1 MSNSHRRVG
10 AILAG
15 PYACL
20 LWLAGCSEPPGVA
33 LPPANPQLE
42 HSDGLSAPIRW
53 AMDRFLDASA
63 AMGFHSGSVA
73 MFAHRGRVVHA
84 KTAGYAD
91 LTSKRPM
98 TLDTRFRMASM
109 TKPVTAVAA
118 LTLIED
124 GRLDLEDPVARYIPA
139 AGGLQVATSRARN
152 GDGTIPTV
160 PLSTPL
166 TVRHLFTF
174 TAGIGSEEDDSDL
187 GRLWSERNIYA
198 GVGSLADR
206 VNRLMTAP
214 LYEAPGRTWRY
225 GWTSDVLARVVE
237 VASDEPLDRFL
248 EARVFAPLGMTST
261 TYLPPEHERGDMA
274 TMYTQDE
281 DGNLVPVE
289 TPRSDARGWT
299 PGGSGLVST
308 AGDFMRFA
316 LMLWNGGTYDGVRI
330 LSPESVALMTRP
342 HVTSGVLADWDID
355 GIGWGLGVAVVL
367 DADAT
372 PMIDRTG
379 DYWWTGFYGTN
390 FFVSPETDLVG
401 VILTQNEPGPHSPLP
416 YPIYVAPAFAFFGL

>member
-1 MSNSHRRVG
+1 MSNSRARAG

-15 PYACL
+15 PGACL
-20 LWLAGCSEPPGVA
+20 LWLAACSQPPEVD
-33 LPPANPQLE
+33 LPPADPQLE
-42 HSDGLSAPIRW
+42 RSGGLSAPARW
-53 AMDRFLDASA
+53 AMDAFLEASA
-63 AMGFHSGSVA
+63 AMGIHSGSVA
-73 MFAHRGRVVHA
+73 MLAHRGRVVHA
-84 KTAGYAD
+84 TTAGYAD
-91 LTSKRPM
+91 IDSKRPM
-98 TLDTRFRMASM
+98 TLDTRFRIASM

-124 GRLDLEDPVARYIPA
+124 GRLDLDDLVARYIPEA
-139 AGGLQVATSRARN
+139 KGLRVATSRDRN
-152 GDGTIPTV
+152 GDGTIPSV
-160 PLSTPL
+160 PLATPL
-166 TVRHLFTF
+166 TVRHLLTF
-174 TAGIGSEEDDSDL
+174 TAGIGNEEDDSDL
-187 GRLWSERNIYA
+187 GRAWKARNIYF

-206 VNRLMTAP
+206 VKRLMTAP
-214 LYEAPGRTWRY
+214 LYEEPGRTWRY

-237 VASDEPLDRFL
+237 VASGEPLDRLL
-248 EARVFAPLGMTST
+248 ETRIFAPLGMRST
-261 TYLPPEHERGDMA
+261 GYLPPDHQRGDLA

-281 DGNLVPVE
+281 DGNLVRVE
-289 TPRSDARGWT
+289 TPRSDASGWT

-316 LMLWNGGTYDGVRI
+316 LMLWNGGIYDGARI

-342 HVTSGVLADWDID
+342 HVTSGVLEDWGID
-355 GIGWGLGVAVVL
+355 GVGWGLGVAVVL

-401 VILTQNEPGPHSPLP
+401 VVLTQNEPGPYSPLP
-416 YPIYVAPAFAFFGL
+416 YPIYFAPSFAYLGL